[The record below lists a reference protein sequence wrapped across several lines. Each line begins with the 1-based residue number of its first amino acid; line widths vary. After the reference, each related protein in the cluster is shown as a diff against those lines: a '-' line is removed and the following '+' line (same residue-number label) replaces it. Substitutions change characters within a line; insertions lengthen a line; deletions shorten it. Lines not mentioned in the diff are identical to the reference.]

1 MAKTN
6 ISRRGF
12 VKLGAFS
19 AAAAAM
25 AGVAQTNLV
34 EVEPAHAAE
43 AGETQKIRTICRACL
58 NNCGMVAHVRDGV
71 VVKLEGDPDDPMNK
85 GAACAKGLSG
95 IQALYNPNRIK
106 YPMKRVGERGSNEWE
121 RISWDQAINE
131 IADVLWEWYQK
142 EGPKSLVTS
151 TGGGGNPQFFS
162 PARFLS
168 VWGGGNF
175 FEPGCAQ
182 CYLPRNHMEFCL
194 NGTADTSLADGPV
207 TEVYLPGILDEDKC
221 TPTKTYVMWGVSP
234 SYHGIGS
241 TGRAAADLRAW
252 GMKTVVIDPRM
263 TPDAARADVWLQIRP
278 GTDVALMLAWIN
290 YIIEH
295 DLWDKDFCRAWTNL
309 PFLVHEDTR
318 LTYRANELGLG
329 AEDEYVVWDKKTNA
343 AVAMPYPFPGIEP
356 IDKSLAGTNPK
367 FELGGIDP
375 EMFGEFTL
383 PNGEKART
391 AFQIMKEHV
400 AEWTLEKAAEVCWLD
415 PAKIEEAILLY
426 VEGCPNSGISLGV
439 ATDQTRNSAQA
450 AQGDAILDI
459 LMGCIRQPGS
469 IVQDRPCYVE
479 PCNYVVQPFGLH
491 HPDHP
496 LRMPQEEA
504 NARLGYTE
512 HKGLGHW
519 LASHIPTVLKAIETG
534 EPYRP
539 RIWIERSGNKL
550 AMIGN
555 AQRFYDA
562 MMTTE
567 LNVHMYMH
575 WTTTSVC
582 LADYVLPTCE
592 WLETAYAQ
600 DRLNTYAIRR
610 PCTQLYE
617 AVDECMHW
625 SWLAAALAERGHKRA
640 IDSFDPEVAGK
651 FYGTYWRTYKE
662 YQDYVG
668 YFVGSFYYGTENWDW
683 DTFDAQAPS
692 EYQTIEEYAFKS
704 YDSHLFPDEEDPS
717 IPAGFHTQSRRCEPY
732 FDGNIL
738 LGLTGAIDGSGT
750 MEPATDVF
758 PKSDNYNPLPYYLE
772 PFESPVEGDPG
783 FSAEYPYT
791 LTQGRLPWFHH
802 GTLRNVP
809 YTREMYPYP
818 ETFIHPETA
827 AEIGVENGDWLW
839 LESRRGRTQG
849 RCRITKTVAAK
860 VIYQERYWNPELL
873 DSDDPNR
880 AWQVM
885 NVNILT
891 QNNDECPFND
901 VYGTYTL
908 RSICINITKAEGA
921 PAGIWTEPEDFTPWL
936 PETSENTGGGSAV
949 YVPSYAG

>member
-1 MAKTN
+1 MAQTK

-12 VKLGAFS
+12 VKLGMFAS
-19 AAAAAM
+19 AAAAM
-25 AGVAQTNLV
+25 AGAATSNLI
-34 EVEPAHAAE
+34 EVQPALADE
-43 AGETQKIRTICRACL
+43 SSETQKIRTICRACL
-58 NNCGMVAHVRDGV
+58 NNCGIVAHVRDGR

-85 GAACAKGLSG
+85 GAACAKGLAG

-106 YPMKRVGERGSNEWE
+106 YPMKRVGERGSNQWE
-121 RISWDQAINE
+121 RISWEQAINE

-182 CYLPRNHMEFCL
+182 CYLPRNHMEAAI

-207 TEVYLPGILDEDKC
+207 TEVYLPDC
-221 TPTKTYVMWGVSP
+221 QTKTYVMWGVGP
-234 SYHGIGS
+234 STHGIGS
-241 TGRAAADLRAW
+241 TGRVVTELRNN
-252 GMKTVVIDPRM
+252 GMKTVVIDPRL
-263 TPDAARADVWLQIRP
+263 TPDAARADVWLAIRP
-278 GTDVALMLAWIN
+278 GTDVALMLAWMR
-290 YIIEH
+290 YIIEN
-295 DLWDKDFCRAWTNL
+295 DLWNKEFVTKWSNL
-309 PFLVHEDTR
+309 PFLVNEETR
-318 LTYRANELGLG
+318 ITYRADELGLG
-329 AEDEYVVWDKKTNA
+329 SHDEYVVWDENTNSA
-343 AVAMPYPFPGIEP
+343 KAMPYPFDETISP
-356 IDKSLAGTNPK
+356 A
-367 FELGGIDP
+367 
-375 EMFGEFTL
+375 MFGSYTL
-383 PNGEKART
+383 PNGATART

-400 AEWTLEKAAEVCWLD
+400 DEWTLEKAAEVCWLD
-415 PAKIEEAILLY
+415 AGEIEEAIKIY
-426 VEGCPNSGISLGV
+426 VEGCPNAGISLGV
-439 ATDQTRNSAQA
+439 ATDQARNSAQA
-450 AQGDAILDI
+450 AQGDAVLDI
-459 LMGCIRQPGS
+459 LMGCVRTPGA
-469 IVQDRPCYVE
+469 IVQNRPCYVE

-496 LRMPQEEA
+496 LKMPEAEA

-555 AQRFYDA
+555 ASRFYEA

-582 LADYVLPTCE
+582 LADYVLPTAE
-592 WLETAYAQ
+592 WLETNYAQ

-610 PCTQLYE
+610 ACTQLYE

-625 SWLAAALAERGHKRA
+625 SWLAAALAERGHQRA
-640 IDSFDPEVAGK
+640 IDSFNPDIAGK
-651 FYGTYWRTYKE
+651 FYGTYWRTYEE
-662 YQDYVG
+662 YMDYVG
-668 YFVGSFYYGTENWDW
+668 YFVGSFYYGTEDWDW
-683 DTFDAQAPS
+683 ATFDAQAPS
-692 EYQTIEEYAFKS
+692 EYETIEQYAQKS
-704 YDSHLFPDEEDPS
+704 YDSHLELGEDGKPV
-717 IPAGFHTQSRRCEPY
+717 GFNTTSKRTEPY

-738 LGLTGAIDGSGT
+738 LGLTGAVDGSGG
-750 MEPATDVF
+750 MEPATAVF
-758 PKSDNYNPLPYYLE
+758 PASDNYNPLPYYLE

-783 FSAEYPYT
+783 YDANYPYA
-791 LTQGRLPWFHH
+791 LTQGRLPIFHH
-802 GTLRNVP
+802 GTLRNTP
-809 YTREMYPYP
+809 WTRELFPYP
-818 ETFIHPETA
+818 ETWINPVTA
-827 AEIGVENGDWLW
+827 AEIGVEDGDWLW
-839 LESRRGRTQG
+839 LESKRGKTQG
-849 RCRITKTVAAK
+849 RCRITKSVAPK
-860 VIYQERYWNPELL
+860 VIYQERFWNPELL

-885 NVNILT
+885 NINVLT

-908 RSICINITKAEGA
+908 RGIQINVTKADSA
-921 PAGIWTEPEDFTPWL
+921 PEGIWMDPKDFTPWL
-936 PETSENTGGGSAV
+936 PEPSENTGGGNAV
-949 YVPSYAG
+949 YGA

>member
-1 MAKTN
+1 MAEST

-12 VKLGAFS
+12 VKLAAFGT
-19 AAAAAM
+19 AAAAM
-25 AGVAQTNLV
+25 AANATPNLLAA
-34 EVEPAHAAE
+34 EPAASE
-43 AGETQKIRTICRACL
+43 EGEVKKLRTLCRACL
-58 NNCGMVAHVRDGV
+58 NNCGMIATVKDGK
-71 VVKLEGDPDDPMNK
+71 VVKLEGDPDDPINK
-85 GAACAKGLSG
+85 GGVCAKGLAG

-106 YPMKRVGERGSNEWE
+106 YPMKRVGERGSNQWE
-121 RISWDQAINE
+121 RISWEQAIDE
-131 IADVLWEWYQK
+131 ICDVLWEYYQK
-142 EGPKSLVTS
+142 EGPKSLVCS

-207 TEVYLPGILDEDKC
+207 TEVYLPGMLPDDKC
-221 TPTKTYVMWGVSP
+221 TPTKCYVMWGVGP
-234 SYHGIGS
+234 SYHGTGS
-241 TGRAAADLRAW
+241 TGRAVTDLRNA
-252 GMKTVVIDPRM
+252 GMKTVVIDPRL
-263 TPDAARADVWLQIRP
+263 TPDAARADVWLPIRP
-278 GTDVALMLAWIN
+278 GTDVALMLAWMN
-290 YIIEH
+290 YIIEN
-295 DLWDKDFCRAWTNL
+295 DLFDHDFCRAWTNL

-318 LTYRANELGLG
+318 LTYRASELGLG
-329 AEDEYVVWDKKTNA
+329 ADDEYVVWDQKAGK
-343 AVAMPYPFPGIEP
+343 AVAMPYPFPEDG
-356 IDKSLAGTNPK
+356 S
-367 FELGGIDP
+367 IDP
-375 EMFGEFTL
+375 AFFGTYEL
-383 PNGEKART
+383 ENGETART

-400 AEWTLEKAAEVCWLD
+400 AEWTLEKAAEVCWLEAD
-415 PAKIEEAILLY
+415 KIEEAIKLY
-426 VEGCPNSGISLGV
+426 VEGCPNAGISLGV
-439 ATDQTRNSAQA
+439 ATDQARNSAQA

-469 IVQDRPCYVE
+469 IVQNRPCYVE

-496 LRMPQEEA
+496 LRMPEEEA

-519 LASHIPTVLKAIETG
+519 LASHIPSVLTAIETG

-582 LADYVLPTCE
+582 LADYVLPTAE
-592 WLETAYAQ
+592 WLETNYAQ
-600 DRLNTYAIRR
+600 DRLNTYGIRR
-610 PCTQLYE
+610 ACAQLYE

-625 SWLAAALAERGHKRA
+625 SWLAAGLAKRGHQRA

-651 FYGTYWRTYKE
+651 FYGTYWKTYEE
-662 YQDYVG
+662 YMDYVG
-668 YFVGSFYYGTENWDW
+668 YFVGSFYYGTEDWDW
-683 DTFDAQAPS
+683 KTFEAQAPS
-692 EYQTIEEYAFKS
+692 QYETIEEYAEKS
-704 YDSHLFPDEEDPS
+704 YNSHLFDDPQN
-717 IPAGFHTQSRRCEPY
+717 PGKPVGFHTTSKRCEPY

-738 LGLTGAIDGSGT
+738 LGLTGAIDGLGS
-750 MEPATDVF
+750 MDPATDVF
-758 PKSDNYNPLPYYLE
+758 PLSNNYNPLPYYLE

-783 FSAEYPYT
+783 YDAGYPYV
-791 LTQGRLPWFHH
+791 LTQGRTPFFHH
-802 GTLRNVP
+802 GTLRNTP
-809 YTREMYPYP
+809 WTRELCAAP
-818 ETFIHPETA
+818 ETWINPVTA
-827 AEIGVENGDWLW
+827 AEIGVEDGDWLW
-839 LESRRGRTQG
+839 LESKRGRTQG
-849 RCRITKTVAAK
+849 ICRVTKSVGPK

-873 DSDDPNR
+873 NSDDPNR

-885 NVNILT
+885 NINLLT

-908 RSICINITKAEGA
+908 RGVQINVTKADGA
-921 PAGIWTEPEDFTPWL
+921 PEGVWLEAQDFAPWL
-936 PETSENTGGGSAV
+936 PEPTENTGGGNAV
-949 YVPSYAG
+949 YGA

>member
-1 MAKTN
+1 MKATALA
-6 ISRRGF
+6 G
-12 VKLGAFS
+12 
-19 AAAAAM
+19 AAAAM
-25 AGVAQTNLV
+25 ASVATPNLV
-34 EVEPAHAAE
+34 DVKPAQAAE
-43 AGETQKIRTICRACL
+43 TSSEVQKIRTMCRACL
-58 NNCGMVAHVRDGV
+58 NNCGIVAYVQDGKV
-71 VVKLEGDPDDPMNK
+71 IKLEGDPDDPMNK
-85 GAACAKGLSG
+85 GAACAKGLAG

-106 YPMKRVGERGSNEWE
+106 YPMKCVGGRGSNQWE
-121 RISWDQAINE
+121 RISWEQAIGE
-131 IADVLWEWYQK
+131 IADVMWEWYQK
-142 EGPKSLVTS
+142 EGPKSLVCS

-207 TEVYLPGILDEDKC
+207 TEVYLPGILDADKC
-221 TPTKTYVMWGVSP
+221 TPTKTYVMWGVGP
-234 SYHGIGS
+234 SYHGIAS
-241 TGRAAADLRAW
+241 TGRAVTDLRNA
-252 GMKTVVIDPRM
+252 GMKTVVIDPRL
-263 TPDAARADVWLQIRP
+263 TPDAARADVWLPIRP

-290 YIIEH
+290 YIIENELF
-295 DLWDKDFCRAWTNL
+295 DETFCREWTNL
-309 PFLVHEDTR
+309 PFLVNAETG
-318 LTYRANELGLG
+318 LTYRAGDLGLG
-329 AEDEYVVWDKKTNA
+329 TEDEYVVWDKNANA
-343 AVAMPYPFPGIEP
+343 AVCMPYPYPGIEP
-356 IDKSLAGTNPK
+356 IDRELAGTNPSHPAGD
-367 FELGGIDP
+367 LDP
-375 EMFGEFTL
+375 ELFGEYTL
-383 PNGEKART
+383 PNGDKAKT

-400 AEWTLEKAAEVCWLD
+400 SEWTLEKAAETCWLQAD
-415 PAKIEEAILLY
+415 KIEEAIKLY
-426 VEGCPNSGISLGV
+426 VEGCPNAGISLGV
-439 ATDQTRNSAQA
+439 ATDQARNSAQA

-496 LRMPQEEA
+496 LRMPDEEA
-504 NARLGYTE
+504 HARLGYQE

-582 LADYVLPTCE
+582 LADYVLPTAE

-600 DRLNTYAIRR
+600 DRLNTYGIRR

-625 SWLAAALAERGHKRA
+625 SWLAAALAERGHQRA
-640 IDSFDPEVAGK
+640 IDSFNPDIAGK
-651 FYGTYWRTYKE
+651 FYGTYWRTYEE
-662 YQDYVG
+662 YMDYVG
-668 YFVGSFYYGTENWDW
+668 YFVGSFYYGKEDWDW
-683 DTFDAQAPS
+683 ETFNAQAPS
-692 EYQTIEEYAFKS
+692 EYQTIEEYAYKS
-704 YDSHLFPDEEDPS
+704 YDSHLFADGDDPS
-717 IPAGFHTQSRRCEPY
+717 IPAGFHTTSRRCEPY

-738 LGLTGAIDGSGT
+738 LGNTGAIDGSGG
-750 MEPATDVF
+750 MEPATDVY

-783 FSAEYPYT
+783 YDANFPYV
-791 LTQGRLPWFHH
+791 LTQGRLPVFHH
-802 GTLRNVP
+802 GTLRNTP
-809 YTREMYPYP
+809 WTRELYPYP
-818 ETFIHPETA
+818 ETWINPETA
-827 AEIGVENGDWLW
+827 AEIGVVDGDWLW
-839 LESRRGRTQG
+839 LESKRGKTQG
-849 RCRITKTVAAK
+849 RCRVTKSVAPK
-860 VIYQERYWNPELL
+860 VVYQERFWNPELL
-873 DSDDPNR
+873 DSSDPNR

-885 NVNILT
+885 NINILT

-908 RSICINITKAEGA
+908 RGICINITKATTA
-921 PAGIWTEPEDFTPWL
+921 PEGIWTDPEDFAPWL
-936 PETSENTGGGSAV
+936 PEPSENTGGGNAV
-949 YVPSYAG
+949 YQATYMAK

>member
-1 MAKTN
+1 MATTD

-12 VKLGAFS
+12 VKLGAF
-19 AAAAAM
+19 AAAATAM
-25 AGVAQTNLV
+25 SGSVGSNLLH
-34 EVEPAHAAE
+34 VEPAVAAE
-43 AGETQKIRTICRACL
+43 SGETQKLRTICRACL
-58 NNCGMVAHVRDGV
+58 NNCGMIAHVRDGK

-85 GAACAKGLSG
+85 GAACAKGLAG

-106 YPMKRVGERGSNEWE
+106 YPMKRRGERGSNDWE
-121 RISWDQAINE
+121 RISWEQAINE
-131 IADVLWEWYQK
+131 IADVMWEYYQK

-207 TEVYLPGILDEDKC
+207 TEVYLPGILSDDKC
-221 TPTKTYVMWGVSP
+221 TPTKTYVMWGVGP

-241 TGRAAADLRAW
+241 TGRVVTDLRNS
-252 GMKTVVIDPRM
+252 GMKTVVIDPRF
-263 TPDAARADVWLQIRP
+263 TPDAARADVWLAIRP
-278 GTDVALMLAWIN
+278 GTDVALMLAWMN
-290 YIIEH
+290 YIIENE
-295 DLWDKDFCRAWTNL
+295 LWDQKFCREWTNL
-309 PFLVHEDTR
+309 PFLVHQDTGI
-318 LTYRANELGLG
+318 TYRASELGLG
-329 AEDEYVVWDKKTNA
+329 AEDEYVVWDKTTNSA
-343 AVAMPYPFPGIEP
+343 KAMPYPF
-356 IDKSLAGTNPK
+356 DATL
-367 FELGGIDP
+367 DP
-375 EMFGEFTL
+375 EMFGTYTL
-383 PNGEKART
+383 PNGTKTPT
-391 AFQIMKEHV
+391 AFQIMKDHV
-400 AEWTLEKAAEVCWLD
+400 AEWTLEKAADVCWLN
-415 PAKIEEAILLY
+415 ANEIEKAINIY
-426 VEGCPNSGISLGV
+426 VEGCPNAGVSLGV
-439 ATDQTRNSAQA
+439 ATDQTWNSAQA

-491 HPDHP
+491 HPEHP

-504 NARLGYTE
+504 NARLGYAE

-555 AQRFYDA
+555 ATRFYEA

-582 LADYVLPTCE
+582 LADYVLPTAE

-617 AVDECMHW
+617 CVDECMHW
-625 SWLAAALAERGHKRA
+625 SWLAAALADRGHQRA
-640 IDSFDPEVAGK
+640 IDSFNPDIAGK
-651 FYGTYWRTYKE
+651 FYGTYWHTYEE
-662 YQDYVG
+662 YKDYVG
-668 YFVGSFYYGTENWDW
+668 YFVGSFYYNNENWDW
-683 DTFDAQAPS
+683 KTFDAQAPS
-692 EYQTIEEYAFKS
+692 EYETIEEYAAKS
-704 YDSHLFPDEEDPS
+704 YNSHLFDDEANPGK
-717 IPAGFHTQSRRCEPY
+717 PTGFHTTSKRCEPY
-732 FDGNIL
+732 FDGNIH
-738 LGLTGAIDGSGT
+738 LGNTGTIDGKGT
-750 MEPATDVF
+750 MEPATDVY

-772 PFESPVEGDPG
+772 PFESPLTDT
-783 FSAEYPYT
+783 EYPYV
-791 LTQGRLPWFHH
+791 LTQGRIPFFHH
-802 GTLRNVP
+802 GTLRNTP

-818 ETFIHPETA
+818 ETWINPETA
-827 AEIGVENGDWLW
+827 HEIGIENGDWLW
-839 LESRRGRTQG
+839 LESRRGKTQG
-849 RCRITKTVAAK
+849 RARITKSVAPK
-860 VIYQERYWNPELL
+860 IIYQERFWNPELL
-873 DSDDPNR
+873 DSADPNR

-885 NVNILT
+885 NINMLT

-908 RSICINITKAEGA
+908 RGITIKITKADGA
-921 PAGIWTEPEDFTPWL
+921 PEGVWIEPEDFTPWL
-936 PETSENTGGGSAV
+936 PELSENTGGGNAV
-949 YVPSYAG
+949 YGA

>member
-1 MAKTN
+1 MAEST
-6 ISRRGF
+6 ITRRDF
-12 VKLGAFS
+12 VNLAAFG

-25 AGVAQTNLV
+25 ATNVAPNLLAATPAKAEEG
-34 EVEPAHAAE
+34 EV
-43 AGETQKIRTICRACL
+43 KKLRTMCRACL
-58 NNCGMVAHVRDGV
+58 NNCGMIAHVKDGKV
-71 VVKLEGDPDDPMNK
+71 IKLEGDPDDPMNK
-85 GAACAKGLSG
+85 GGVCAKGLAG

-106 YPMKRVGERGSNEWE
+106 YPMKRIGERGSNQWE
-121 RISWDQAINE
+121 RISWEQAIDE
-131 IADVLWEWYQK
+131 ICDVMWEYYQK
-142 EGPKSLVTS
+142 EGPKSLVCS

-207 TEVYLPGILDEDKC
+207 TEVYLPGLLPEDKC
-221 TPTKTYVMWGVSP
+221 TPTKAYVMWGVGP
-234 SYHGIGS
+234 SYHGTGS
-241 TGRAAADLRAW
+241 TGRVVTDLRNA
-252 GMKTVVIDPRM
+252 GMKTVVIDPRL
-263 TPDAARADVWLQIRP
+263 TPDAARADVWLPIRP

-290 YIIEH
+290 YIIENE
-295 DLWDKDFCRAWTNL
+295 LWDHDFCREWTNL

-318 LTYRANELGLG
+318 LTYRASELGLG
-329 AEDEYVVWDKKTNA
+329 TEDEYVVWDKKTNS
-343 AVAMPYPFPGIEP
+343 AVAMPYPFPADG
-356 IDKSLAGTNPK
+356 S
-367 FELGGIDP
+367 IDP
-375 EMFGEFTL
+375 EMFGSYEL
-383 PNGEKART
+383 PNGETART

-400 AEWTLEKAAEVCWLD
+400 SEWTLEKAAEVCWLEAD
-415 PAKIEEAILLY
+415 KIEEAIKIY
-426 VEGCPNSGISLGV
+426 VEGCPNAGVSLGV
-439 ATDQTRNSAQA
+439 ATDQTINSAQT

-496 LRMPQEEA
+496 LRMPEEEA

-582 LADYVLPTCE
+582 LADYVLPTAE
-592 WLETAYAQ
+592 WLETNYAQ
-600 DRLNTYAIRR
+600 DRLNTYGIRR
-610 PCTQLYE
+610 ACTQLYE

-625 SWLAAALAERGHKRA
+625 SWLAAGLAKRGHKRA

-651 FYGTYWRTYKE
+651 FYGTYWKTYEE
-662 YQDYVG
+662 YMDYVG
-668 YFVGSFYYGTENWDW
+668 YFVGSFYYGTEDWDW
-683 DTFDAQAPS
+683 KTFEAQAPS
-692 EYQTIEEYAFKS
+692 EYQTIEEYAEKS
-704 YDSHLFPDEEDPS
+704 YNSHLFTDEETGLPV
-717 IPAGFHTQSRRCEPY
+717 GFHTTSKRCEPY

-738 LGLTGAIDGSGT
+738 LGLTGSIDGKGT

-758 PKSDNYNPLPYYLE
+758 PLSNNYNPLPYYLE
-772 PFESPVEGDPG
+772 PYESPVEGDPG
-783 FSAEYPYT
+783 YDPAYPYT
-791 LTQGRLPWFHH
+791 LTQGRIPFFHH
-802 GTLRNVP
+802 GTVRNAP
-809 YTREMYPYP
+809 WNRELCPVP
-818 ETFIHPETA
+818 ETWINPETA
-827 AEIGVENGDWLW
+827 AEIGIEDGDWLW
-839 LESRRGRTQG
+839 LESKRGRTQG
-849 RCRITKTVAAK
+849 LARVTKSVAPK
-860 VIYQERYWNPELL
+860 VIYQERYWFPELL

-880 AWQVM
+880 AWQAM
-885 NVNILT
+885 NINLLT

-901 VYGTYTL
+901 VYGTYVL
-908 RSICINITKAEGA
+908 RGVQINITKADSAPEGV
-921 PAGIWTEPEDFTPWL
+921 WTDPTDFTPWL
-936 PETSENTGGGSAV
+936 PEPSENTGGGNAV
-949 YVPSYAG
+949 YGA

>member
-1 MAKTN
+1 MAQTK

-12 VKLGAFS
+12 VKLGMFAS
-19 AAAAAM
+19 AAAAM
-25 AGVAQTNLV
+25 AGAATSNLI
-34 EVEPAHAAE
+34 EVQPALADE
-43 AGETQKIRTICRACL
+43 SSETQKIRTICRACL
-58 NNCGMVAHVRDGV
+58 NNCGIVAHVRDGR

-85 GAACAKGLSG
+85 GAACAKGLAG

-106 YPMKRVGERGSNEWE
+106 YPMKRVGERGSNQWE
-121 RISWDQAINE
+121 RISWEQAINE

-182 CYLPRNHMEFCL
+182 CYLPRNHMEAAI

-207 TEVYLPGILDEDKC
+207 TEVYLPDC
-221 TPTKTYVMWGVSP
+221 QTKTYVMWGVGP
-234 SYHGIGS
+234 STHGIGS
-241 TGRAAADLRAW
+241 TGRVVTELRNN
-252 GMKTVVIDPRM
+252 GMKTVVIDPRL
-263 TPDAARADVWLQIRP
+263 TPDAARADVWLAIRP
-278 GTDVALMLAWIN
+278 GTDVALMLAWMR
-290 YIIEH
+290 YIIEN
-295 DLWDKDFCRAWTNL
+295 DLWNKEFVTKWSNL
-309 PFLVHEDTR
+309 PFLVNEETR
-318 LTYRANELGLG
+318 ITYRADELGLG
-329 AEDEYVVWDKKTNA
+329 SHDEYVVWDENTNSA
-343 AVAMPYPFPGIEP
+343 KAMPYPFDETISP
-356 IDKSLAGTNPK
+356 A
-367 FELGGIDP
+367 
-375 EMFGEFTL
+375 MFGSYTL
-383 PNGEKART
+383 PNGATART

-400 AEWTLEKAAEVCWLD
+400 DEWTLEKAAEVCWLD
-415 PAKIEEAILLY
+415 AGEIEEAIKIY
-426 VEGCPNSGISLGV
+426 VEGCPNAGISLGV
-439 ATDQTRNSAQA
+439 ATDQARNSAQA
-450 AQGDAILDI
+450 AQGDAVLDI
-459 LMGCIRQPGS
+459 LMGCVRTPGA
-469 IVQDRPCYVE
+469 IVQNRPCYVE

-496 LRMPQEEA
+496 LKMPEAEA

-555 AQRFYDA
+555 ASRFYEA

-582 LADYVLPTCE
+582 LADYVLPTAE
-592 WLETAYAQ
+592 WLETNYAQ

-610 PCTQLYE
+610 ACTQLYE

-625 SWLAAALAERGHKRA
+625 SWLAAALAERGHQRA
-640 IDSFDPEVAGK
+640 IDSFNPDIAGK
-651 FYGTYWRTYKE
+651 FYGTYWRTYEE
-662 YQDYVG
+662 YMDYVG
-668 YFVGSFYYGTENWDW
+668 YFVGSFYYGTEDWDW
-683 DTFDAQAPS
+683 ATFDAQAPS
-692 EYQTIEEYAFKS
+692 EYETIEQYAQKS
-704 YDSHLFPDEEDPS
+704 YDSHLELGEDGKPV
-717 IPAGFHTQSRRCEPY
+717 GFNTTSKRTEPY

-738 LGLTGAIDGSGT
+738 LGLTGAVDGSGS
-750 MEPATDVF
+750 MEPATAVF
-758 PKSDNYNPLPYYLE
+758 PASDNYNPLPYYLE

-783 FSAEYPYT
+783 YDANYPYA
-791 LTQGRLPWFHH
+791 LTQGRLPIFHH
-802 GTLRNVP
+802 GTLRNTP
-809 YTREMYPYP
+809 WTRELFPYP
-818 ETFIHPETA
+818 ETWINPVTA
-827 AEIGVENGDWLW
+827 AEIGVEDGDWLW
-839 LESRRGRTQG
+839 LESKRGKTQG
-849 RCRITKTVAAK
+849 RCRITKSVAPK
-860 VIYQERYWNPELL
+860 VIYQERFWNPELL

-885 NVNILT
+885 NINVLT

-908 RSICINITKAEGA
+908 RGIQINVTKADSA
-921 PAGIWTEPEDFTPWL
+921 PEGIWMDPKDFTPWL
-936 PETSENTGGGSAV
+936 PEPSENTGGGNAV
-949 YVPSYAG
+949 YGA

>member
-1 MAKTN
+1 MAEST

-12 VKLGAFS
+12 VKLAAFGT
-19 AAAAAM
+19 AAAAM
-25 AGVAQTNLV
+25 AANATPNLLAA
-34 EVEPAHAAE
+34 EPAASE
-43 AGETQKIRTICRACL
+43 EGEVKKLRTLCRACL
-58 NNCGMVAHVRDGV
+58 NNCGMIATVKDGK
-71 VVKLEGDPDDPMNK
+71 VVKLEGDPDDPINK
-85 GAACAKGLSG
+85 GGVCAKGLAG

-106 YPMKRVGERGSNEWE
+106 YPMKRVGERGSNQWE
-121 RISWDQAINE
+121 RISWEQAIDE
-131 IADVLWEWYQK
+131 ICDVLWEYYQK
-142 EGPKSLVTS
+142 EGPKSLVCS

-207 TEVYLPGILDEDKC
+207 TEVYLPGMLPDDKC
-221 TPTKTYVMWGVSP
+221 TPTKCYVMWGVGP
-234 SYHGIGS
+234 SYHGTGS
-241 TGRAAADLRAW
+241 TGRAVTDLRNA
-252 GMKTVVIDPRM
+252 GMKTVVIDPRL
-263 TPDAARADVWLQIRP
+263 TPDAARADVWLPIRP
-278 GTDVALMLAWIN
+278 GTDVALMLSWMN
-290 YIIEH
+290 YIIEN
-295 DLWDKDFCRAWTNL
+295 DLFDHDFCRAWTNL

-318 LTYRANELGLG
+318 LTYRASELGLG
-329 AEDEYVVWDKKTNA
+329 TDDEYVVWDQKAGK
-343 AVAMPYPFPGIEP
+343 AVAMPYPFPEDG
-356 IDKSLAGTNPK
+356 S
-367 FELGGIDP
+367 IDP
-375 EMFGEFTL
+375 AFFGEYEL
-383 PNGEKART
+383 ENGETART

-400 AEWTLEKAAEVCWLD
+400 AEWTLEKAAEVCWLEAD
-415 PAKIEEAILLY
+415 KIEEAIKLY
-426 VEGCPNSGISLGV
+426 VEGCPNAGISLGV
-439 ATDQTRNSAQA
+439 ATDQARNSAQA

-469 IVQDRPCYVE
+469 IVQNRPCYVE

-496 LRMPQEEA
+496 LRMPEEEA

-519 LASHIPTVLKAIETG
+519 LASHIPSVLTAIETG

-582 LADYVLPTCE
+582 LADYVLPTAE
-592 WLETAYAQ
+592 WLETNYAQ
-600 DRLNTYAIRR
+600 DRLNTYGIRR
-610 PCTQLYE
+610 ACTQLYE

-625 SWLAAALAERGHKRA
+625 SWLAAGLAKRGHQRA

-651 FYGTYWRTYKE
+651 FYGTYWKTYEE
-662 YQDYVG
+662 YMDYVG
-668 YFVGSFYYGTENWDW
+668 YFVGSFYYGTEDWDW
-683 DTFDAQAPS
+683 KTFEAQAPS
-692 EYQTIEEYAFKS
+692 QYETIEEYAAKS
-704 YDSHLFPDEEDPS
+704 YNSHLFDDPDNPGK
-717 IPAGFHTQSRRCEPY
+717 PVGFHTTSKRCEPY

-738 LGLTGAIDGSGT
+738 LGLTGAIDGLGS
-750 MEPATDVF
+750 MDPATDVF
-758 PKSDNYNPLPYYLE
+758 PLSNNYNPLPYYLE
-772 PFESPVEGDPG
+772 PFESPVEGDPSYDAG
-783 FSAEYPYT
+783 YPYV
-791 LTQGRLPWFHH
+791 LTQGRTPFFHH
-802 GTLRNVP
+802 GTLRNTP
-809 YTREMYPYP
+809 WTRELCSAP
-818 ETFIHPETA
+818 ETWINPVTA
-827 AEIGVENGDWLW
+827 AEIGVEDGDWLW
-839 LESRRGRTQG
+839 LESKRGHTQG
-849 RCRITKTVAAK
+849 ICRVTKSVGPK
-860 VIYQERYWNPELL
+860 VIYQERFWNPELL
-873 DSDDPNR
+873 NSDDPNR

-885 NVNILT
+885 NINLLT

-908 RSICINITKAEGA
+908 RGVQINVTKADGA
-921 PAGIWTEPEDFTPWL
+921 PEGVWLEAQDFAPWL
-936 PETSENTGGGSAV
+936 PEPTENTGGGNAV
-949 YVPSYAG
+949 YGA

>member
-1 MAKTN
+1 
-6 ISRRGF
+6 
-12 VKLGAFS
+12 
-19 AAAAAM
+19 M
-25 AGVAQTNLV
+25 AGTAASNLI
-34 EVEPAHAAE
+34 EVEPACAAE
-43 AGETQKIRTICRACL
+43 SGETQKIRTICRACL
-58 NNCGMVAHVRDGV
+58 NNCGMIAHVRDGR

-85 GAACAKGLSG
+85 GASCAKGLAG

-106 YPMKRVGERGSNEWE
+106 YPMKLVGERGSNQWE
-121 RISWDQAINE
+121 RISWEQAVNE

-142 EGPKSLVTS
+142 EGPKSLVCS

-207 TEVYLPGILDEDKC
+207 TEVYLPDCQTKC
-221 TPTKTYVMWGVSP
+221 YVMWGVGP
-234 SYHGIGS
+234 STHGIGS
-241 TGRAAADLRAW
+241 TGRVVTELRNN
-252 GMKTVVIDPRM
+252 GMKTVVIDPRL
-263 TPDAARADVWLQIRP
+263 TPDAARADVWLPIRP
-278 GTDVALMLAWIN
+278 GTDVALMLAWMR
-290 YIIEH
+290 YII
-295 DLWDKDFCRAWTNL
+295 DKDLYNHEFVTKWTNL
-309 PFLVHEDTR
+309 PFLVNDATK
-318 LTYRANELGLG
+318 LTYRADELGLG
-329 AEDEYVVWDKKTNA
+329 SHDEYVVWDNA
-343 AVAMPYPFPGIEP
+343 TGALKAMPYPFDE
-356 IDKSLAGTNPK
+356 A
-367 FELGGIDP
+367 IDP
-375 EMFGEFTL
+375 ALFGEYDL
-383 PNGEKART
+383 PNGAKAKT
-391 AFQIMKEHV
+391 AFQVMKEHV
-400 AEWTLEKAAEVCWLD
+400 DEWTLDKAAEVCWLD
-415 PAKIEEAILLY
+415 AGEIEEAINIY
-426 VEGCPNSGISLGV
+426 AEGCPNAGISLGV
-439 ATDQTRNSAQA
+439 ATDQARNSAQA

-459 LMGCIRQPGS
+459 LMGCIRTPGA

-519 LASHIPTVLKAIETG
+519 LASHIPTVLTAIETG

-555 AQRFYDA
+555 ASRFYDA

-582 LADYVLPTCE
+582 LADYVLPTAE
-592 WLETAYAQ
+592 WLETNYAQ

-610 PCTQLYE
+610 ACTQLYE

-625 SWLAAALAERGHKRA
+625 SWLAAALAERGHQRA
-640 IDSFDPEVAGK
+640 IDSFNPDIAGK
-651 FYGTYWRTYKE
+651 FYGTYWKTYEE
-662 YQDYVG
+662 YMDYVG
-668 YFVGSFYYGTENWDW
+668 YFVGSFYYGTEDWDW
-683 DTFDAQAPS
+683 KTFDAQAPS
-692 EYQTIEEYAFKS
+692 EYQTIEEYANKS
-704 YDSHLFPDEEDPS
+704 YDSHLVPDPDNNGLPV
-717 IPAGFHTQSRRCEPY
+717 GFHTTSKRCEPY

-738 LGLTGAIDGSGT
+738 LGLTGAVDGTGT
-750 MEPATDVF
+750 MDPATDVF
-758 PKSDNYNPLPYYLE
+758 PKSNNYNPLPYYLE

-783 FSAEYPYT
+783 YDANYPYA
-791 LTQGRLPWFHH
+791 LTQGRLPIFHH
-802 GTLRNVP
+802 GTLRNTP
-809 YTREMYPYP
+809 WTRELWPYP
-818 ETFIHPETA
+818 ETWINPETA
-827 AEIGVENGDWLW
+827 REIGVEDGDWLW
-839 LESRRGRTQG
+839 LESKRGKTQG
-849 RCRITKTVAAK
+849 RCRVTKSVAPK
-860 VIYQERYWNPELL
+860 VIYQERFWNPELL
-873 DSDDPNR
+873 NSDDPNR

-885 NVNILT
+885 NINVLT

-908 RSICINITKAEGA
+908 RGIQINITKADGA
-921 PAGIWTEPEDFTPWL
+921 PEGVWIEPTDFTPWL
-936 PETSENTGGGSAV
+936 PEPSENTGGGNAV
-949 YVPSYAG
+949 YGA

>member
-1 MAKTN
+1 MAQTK

-12 VKLGAFS
+12 VKLGMFAS
-19 AAAAAM
+19 AAAAM
-25 AGVAQTNLV
+25 AGAATSNLI
-34 EVEPAHAAE
+34 EVQPALADE
-43 AGETQKIRTICRACL
+43 SSETQKIRTICRACL
-58 NNCGMVAHVRDGV
+58 NNCGIVAHVRDGR

-85 GAACAKGLSG
+85 GAACAKGLAG

-106 YPMKRVGERGSNEWE
+106 YPMKRVGERGSNQWE
-121 RISWDQAINE
+121 RISWEQAINE

-182 CYLPRNHMEFCL
+182 CYLPRNHMEAAI

-207 TEVYLPGILDEDKC
+207 TEVYLPDC
-221 TPTKTYVMWGVSP
+221 QTKTYVMWGVGP
-234 SYHGIGS
+234 STHGIGS
-241 TGRAAADLRAW
+241 TGRVVTELRNN
-252 GMKTVVIDPRM
+252 GMKTVVIDPRL
-263 TPDAARADVWLQIRP
+263 TPDAARADVWLAIRP
-278 GTDVALMLAWIN
+278 GTDVALMLAWMR
-290 YIIEH
+290 YIIEN
-295 DLWDKDFCRAWTNL
+295 DLWNKEFVTKWSNL
-309 PFLVHEDTR
+309 PFLVNEETR
-318 LTYRANELGLG
+318 ITYRADELGLG
-329 AEDEYVVWDKKTNA
+329 SHDEYVVWDENTNSA
-343 AVAMPYPFPGIEP
+343 KAMPYPFDETISP
-356 IDKSLAGTNPK
+356 A
-367 FELGGIDP
+367 
-375 EMFGEFTL
+375 MFGSYTL
-383 PNGEKART
+383 PNGATART

-400 AEWTLEKAAEVCWLD
+400 DEWTLEKAAEVCWLD
-415 PAKIEEAILLY
+415 AGEIEEAIKIY
-426 VEGCPNSGISLGV
+426 VEGCPNAGISLGV
-439 ATDQTRNSAQA
+439 ATDQARNSAQA
-450 AQGDAILDI
+450 AQGDAVLDI
-459 LMGCIRQPGS
+459 LMGCVRTPGA
-469 IVQDRPCYVE
+469 IVQNRPCYVE

-496 LRMPQEEA
+496 LKMPEAEA

-555 AQRFYDA
+555 ASRFYEA

-582 LADYVLPTCE
+582 LADYVLPTAE
-592 WLETAYAQ
+592 WLETNYAQ

-610 PCTQLYE
+610 ACTQLYE

-625 SWLAAALAERGHKRA
+625 SWLAAALAERGHQRA
-640 IDSFDPEVAGK
+640 IDSFNPDIAGK
-651 FYGTYWRTYKE
+651 FYGTYWRTYEE
-662 YQDYVG
+662 YMDYVG
-668 YFVGSFYYGTENWDW
+668 YFVGSFYYGTEDWDW
-683 DTFDAQAPS
+683 ATFDAQAPS
-692 EYQTIEEYAFKS
+692 EYETIEQYAQKS
-704 YDSHLFPDEEDPS
+704 YDSHLELGEDGKPV
-717 IPAGFHTQSRRCEPY
+717 GFNTTSKRTEPY

-738 LGLTGAIDGSGT
+738 LGLTGAVDGSGS
-750 MEPATDVF
+750 MEPATAVF
-758 PKSDNYNPLPYYLE
+758 PASDNYNPLPYYLE

-783 FSAEYPYT
+783 YDANYPYA
-791 LTQGRLPWFHH
+791 LTQGRLPMFHH
-802 GTLRNVP
+802 GTLRNTP
-809 YTREMYPYP
+809 WTRELFPYP
-818 ETFIHPETA
+818 ETWINPVTA
-827 AEIGVENGDWLW
+827 AEIGVEDGDWLW
-839 LESRRGRTQG
+839 LESKRGKTQG
-849 RCRITKTVAAK
+849 RCRITKSVAPK
-860 VIYQERYWNPELL
+860 VIYQERFWNPELL

-885 NVNILT
+885 NINVLT

-908 RSICINITKAEGA
+908 RGIQINVTKADSA
-921 PAGIWTEPEDFTPWL
+921 PEGIWMDPKDFTPWL
-936 PETSENTGGGSAV
+936 PEPSENTGGGNAV
-949 YVPSYAG
+949 YGA

>member
-1 MAKTN
+1 MAITD
-6 ISRRGF
+6 ISRRNF
-12 VKLGAFS
+12 VKLGAF
-19 AAAAAM
+19 AAAATAM
-25 AGVAQTNLV
+25 SGVAGSNLMH
-34 EVEPAHAAE
+34 VEPAIAAE
-43 AGETQKIRTICRACL
+43 SSETHKVRTICRACL
-58 NNCGMVAHVRDGV
+58 NNCGMIAYVRDGK

-85 GAACAKGLSG
+85 GAACAKGLAG

-106 YPMKRVGERGSNEWE
+106 YPMKRMGERGSNEWE
-121 RISWDQAINE
+121 RISWEQAINE
-131 IADVLWEWYQK
+131 IADVMWEYYQK

-207 TEVYLPGILDEDKC
+207 TEVYLPGILSKDLC
-221 TPTKTYVMWGVSP
+221 TPTKTYVMWGVGP

-241 TGRAAADLRAW
+241 TGRVVTDLRNN
-252 GMKTVVIDPRM
+252 GMKTVVIDPRF
-263 TPDAARADVWLQIRP
+263 TPDAARADVWLAIRP
-278 GTDVALMLAWIN
+278 GTDVALMLAWMN
-290 YIIEH
+290 YIIEKE
-295 DLWDKDFCRAWTNL
+295 LWDKNFCREWTNL
-309 PFLVHEDTR
+309 PFLVHEDTGI
-318 LTYRANELGLG
+318 TYRASELGLG
-329 AEDEYVVWDKKTNA
+329 SESEYVVWDKNTNA
-343 AVAMPYPFPGIEP
+343 AVAMPYPFN
-356 IDKSLAGTNPK
+356 SALN
-367 FELGGIDP
+367 P
-375 EMFGEFTL
+375 EMFGTYTL

-391 AFQIMKEHV
+391 AFQIMKDHV
-400 AEWTLEKAAEVCWLD
+400 AEWTLEKAANVCWLD
-415 PAKIEEAILLY
+415 AKEIEKAINIY
-426 VEGCPNSGISLGV
+426 VEGCPNAGVSLGV

-496 LRMPQEEA
+496 LRMPDSEA
-504 NARLGYTE
+504 QARLGYTE

-555 AQRFYDA
+555 ATRFYNA

-582 LADYVLPTCE
+582 LADYVLPTAE

-617 AVDECMHW
+617 CVDECMHW
-625 SWLAAALAERGHKRA
+625 SWLAAALADRGHQRA
-640 IDSFDPEVAGK
+640 IDSFNPEIAGK
-651 FYGTYWRTYKE
+651 FYGTYWRTYEE
-662 YQDYVG
+662 YKDYVG
-668 YFVGSFYYGTENWDW
+668 YFVGSFYYNNENWDW
-683 DTFDAQAPS
+683 KTFDAQAPS
-692 EYQTIEEYAFKS
+692 EYQTIEEYAAKS
-704 YDSHLFPDEEDPS
+704 YNSHLFDDETNPGK
-717 IPAGFHTQSRRCEPY
+717 PTGFHTTSKRCEPY
-732 FDGNIL
+732 FDGNIH
-738 LGLTGAIDGSGT
+738 LGNTGTIDGKGT
-750 MEPATDVF
+750 MQPATDVY

-772 PFESPVEGDPG
+772 PFESPLTDT
-783 FSAEYPYT
+783 EYPYV
-791 LTQGRLPWFHH
+791 LTQGRIPFFHH
-802 GTLRNVP
+802 GTLRNTP

-818 ETFIHPETA
+818 ETWINPETA
-827 AEIGVENGDWLW
+827 REIGIENGDWLW
-839 LESRRGRTQG
+839 LESRRGKTQG
-849 RCRITKTVAAK
+849 RARITKSVAPK
-860 VIYQERYWNPELL
+860 VIYQERFWNPELL
-873 DSDDPNR
+873 DSADPNR

-885 NVNILT
+885 NINVLT

-908 RSICINITKAEGA
+908 RGITIKITKADGA
-921 PAGIWTEPEDFTPWL
+921 PEGVWIEPEDFTPWL
-936 PETSENTGGGSAV
+936 PELSENTGGGNAV
-949 YVPSYAG
+949 YGA

>member
-1 MAKTN
+1 MAQTN
-6 ISRRGF
+6 ISRRSF
-12 VKLGAFS
+12 VKLSAF
-19 AAAAAM
+19 AGAAAAM
-25 AGVAQTNLV
+25 AGATASNLMQ
-34 EVEPAHAAE
+34 VEPAAAATTGQE
-43 AGETQKIRTICRACL
+43 QKIRTICRACL
-58 NNCGMVAHVRDGV
+58 NNCGVVAHVRDGK
-71 VVKLEGDPDDPMNK
+71 VVKLEGDPQDPMNK
-85 GAACAKGLSG
+85 GAACAKGLAG

-106 YPMKRVGERGSNEWE
+106 YPMKRKGERGSNEWE
-121 RISWDQAINE
+121 RISWGQAMDE
-131 IADVLWEWYQK
+131 ISAVMWEWYQK
-142 EGPKSLVTS
+142 EGPKCLVTS

-207 TEVYLPGILDEDKC
+207 TEVYLPGYLPDDKC
-221 TPTKTYVMWGVSP
+221 TSTKTYVMWGVGP

-241 TGRAAADLRAW
+241 TGRVVTELRNN
-252 GMKTVVIDPRM
+252 GMKTVVIDPRL
-263 TPDAARADVWLQIRP
+263 TPDASRADVWLPIRP
-278 GTDVALMLAWIN
+278 GTDVALMLCWIN

-295 DLWDKDFCRAWTNL
+295 DLWAKDFCREWTNL

-318 LTYRANELGLG
+318 LTYRASELGLG
-329 AEDEYVVWDKKTNA
+329 ADDEYVVWDKKTNA
-343 AVAMPYPFPGIEP
+343 AVAMPYPFPSDG
-356 IDKSLAGTNPK
+356 S
-367 FELGGIDP
+367 IDP
-375 EMFGEFTL
+375 EMFGTYTL
-383 PNGEKART
+383 PNGEQART

-415 PAKIEEAILLY
+415 ADKIEEAIKLY
-426 VEGCPNSGISLGV
+426 VQGCPNAGISLGV
-439 ATDQTRNSAQA
+439 ATDQAINSAQA
-450 AQGDAILDI
+450 AQGDAIMDI

-496 LRMPQEEA
+496 LRMPESEA

-550 AMIGN
+550 VMIGN
-555 AQRFYDA
+555 AKRLYDA

-582 LADYVLPTCE
+582 LADYVLPTAE

-625 SWLAAALAERGHKRA
+625 SWLAAALAKRGHQRC
-640 IDSFDPEVAGK
+640 IDSFNPDIAGK
-651 FYGTYWRTYKE
+651 FYGTYWKTYDE
-662 YQDYVG
+662 YKDYVG
-668 YFVGSFYYGTENWDW
+668 YFVGSFYYNREDWNWEK
-683 DTFDAQAPS
+683 FDAQAPS
-692 EYQTIEEYAFKS
+692 EYQTIEEYAAKS
-704 YDSHLFPDEEDPS
+704 YNSHLFPSDDDPS
-717 IPAGFHTQSRRCEPY
+717 KPAGFHTTSKRCEPY

-738 LGLTGAIDGSGT
+738 LGNTGAIDGTGT

-758 PKSDNYNPLPYYLE
+758 PKSNNYNPLPYYLE
-772 PFESPVEGDPG
+772 PYESPVEGDPG
-783 FSAEYPYT
+783 YDPKYPYT
-791 LTQGRLPWFHH
+791 LTQGRLPVFHH
-802 GTLRNVP
+802 GTLRNTP

-818 ETFIHPETA
+818 ETWINPVTA
-827 AEIGVENGDWLW
+827 KEIGVEDGDWLW
-839 LESRRGRTQG
+839 LESKRGRTQG
-849 RCRITKTVAAK
+849 KARITKSVAPK
-860 VIYQERYWNPELL
+860 VIYQERFWFPELL

-880 AWQVM
+880 AWQAM
-885 NVNILT
+885 NINLLT
-891 QNNDECPFND
+891 QNSDDCPFND
-901 VYGTYTL
+901 VYGTYVL
-908 RSICINITKAEGA
+908 RGVQINITKADGA
-921 PAGIWTEPEDFTPWL
+921 PEGIWTEPEQFNAWL
-936 PETSENTGGGSAV
+936 PQESENTGGGNAV
-949 YVPSYAG
+949 YGA

>member
-1 MAKTN
+1 MC
-6 ISRRGF
+6 RG
-12 VKLGAFS
+12 
-19 AAAAAM
+19 
-25 AGVAQTNLV
+25 
-34 EVEPAHAAE
+34 
-43 AGETQKIRTICRACL
+43 CL
-58 NNCGMVAHVRDGV
+58 NNCGMIAHVKDGKV
-71 VVKLEGDPDDPMNK
+71 IKLEGDPDDPMNK
-85 GAACAKGLSG
+85 GGVCAKGLAG

-106 YPMKRVGERGSNEWE
+106 YPMKRVGERGSNQWE
-121 RISWDQAINE
+121 RISWEQAIDE
-131 IADVLWEWYQK
+131 ICDVMWEYYQK
-142 EGPKSLVTS
+142 EGPKSLVCS

-207 TEVYLPGILDEDKC
+207 TEVYLPGILPDDKC
-221 TPTKTYVMWGVSP
+221 TPTKAYVMWGVGP
-234 SYHGIGS
+234 SLHGTGS
-241 TGRAAADLRAW
+241 TGRVVTDLRNA
-252 GMKTVVIDPRM
+252 GMKTVVIDPRL
-263 TPDAARADVWLQIRP
+263 TPDAARADVWLPIRP

-290 YIIEH
+290 YIIEN
-295 DLWDKDFCRAWTNL
+295 DLYDHEFCRTWTNL

-318 LTYRANELGLG
+318 LTYRASELNLG
-329 AEDEYVVWDKKTNA
+329 GEDEYVVWDKKSNK
-343 AVAMPYPFPGIEP
+343 AVAMPYPFPEDG
-356 IDKSLAGTNPK
+356 S
-367 FELGGIDP
+367 IDP
-375 EMFGEFTL
+375 EMFGSYEL
-383 PNGEKART
+383 PNGETART

-400 AEWTLEKAAEVCWLD
+400 AEWTLDKAAEVCWLEAD
-415 PAKIEEAILLY
+415 KIEEAIKIY
-426 VEGCPNSGISLGV
+426 VDGCPNAGVSLGV

-496 LRMPQEEA
+496 LRMPEEEA

-519 LASHIPTVLKAIETG
+519 LASHIPSVLKAIETG

-550 AMIGN
+550 AMVGN
-555 AQRFYDA
+555 ATRFYEA

-582 LADYVLPTCE
+582 LADYVLPTAE
-592 WLETAYAQ
+592 WLETNYAQ
-600 DRLNTYAIRR
+600 DRLNTYGIRQA
-610 PCTQLYE
+610 CTQLYE

-625 SWLAAALAERGHKRA
+625 SWLAAGLAKRGHKRA

-651 FYGTYWRTYKE
+651 FYGTYWKTYEE
-662 YQDYVG
+662 YMDYVG
-668 YFVGSFYYGTENWDW
+668 YFVGSFYYGTEDWDW
-683 DTFDAQAPS
+683 KTFQAQAPS
-692 EYQTIEEYAFKS
+692 QYQTIEEYAEKS
-704 YDSHLFPDEEDPS
+704 YNSHLKLDEETGKPV
-717 IPAGFHTQSRRCEPY
+717 GFHTTSKRCEPY

-772 PFESPVEGDPG
+772 PYESPVEGDPG
-783 FSAEYPYT
+783 YDPAYPYT
-791 LTQGRLPWFHH
+791 LTQGRLPFFHH
-802 GTLRNVP
+802 GTLRNTP
-809 YTREMYPYP
+809 WTRELCAYP
-818 ETFIHPETA
+818 ETWINPETA
-827 AEIGVENGDWLW
+827 KEIGVEDGDWLW
-839 LESRRGRTQG
+839 LESKRGRTQG
-849 RCRITKTVAAK
+849 QCRVTKSVAPK

-885 NVNILT
+885 NINVLT

-908 RSICINITKAEGA
+908 RGVQINITKADGA
-921 PAGIWTEPEDFTPWL
+921 PEGVWLNAEDFTPWL
-936 PETSENTGGGSAV
+936 PVPSENTGGGNAV
-949 YVPSYAG
+949 YGA